1 MLLFLA
7 LGLPSLFGWT
17 NSSTGIKIRFAW
29 DKLHFEEWYERIKSI
44 LHILYKID
52 FWRVG
57 ILSSIFGLES
67 FLLDDLLTI
76 SKKFF
81 LTLKAKMLLRQESIK
96 MLWNFNKIMIQVCS
110 RSNLSKDSLWVELN
124 RGNINWNR
132 RTMTYYYID
141 MFKWICT
148 ITIKKISFNFDTSNS
163 KSSKAAGYRFRN
175 KRTHA
180 VTVMQKLLKLSENIN
195 FLKSKL

>member
-110 RSNLSKDSLWVELN
+110 WNNLSKDSLWVELN
-124 RGNINWNR
+124 QGNIHWNWR
-132 RTMTYYYID
+132 IMMY
-141 MFKWICT
+141 
-148 ITIKKISFNFDTSNS
+148 
-163 KSSKAAGYRFRN
+163 
-175 KRTHA
+175 
-180 VTVMQKLLKLSENIN
+180 
-195 FLKSKL
+195 